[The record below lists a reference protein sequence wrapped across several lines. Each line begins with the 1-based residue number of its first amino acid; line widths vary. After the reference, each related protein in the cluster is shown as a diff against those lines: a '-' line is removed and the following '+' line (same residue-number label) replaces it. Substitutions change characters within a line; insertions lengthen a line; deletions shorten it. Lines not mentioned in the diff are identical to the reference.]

1 MRLIVKYVKNFIIDS
16 DRKSLP
22 QIIKDLYRLRNKG
35 VLHYFTC
42 LMYKKNAG
50 DILDYLSR
58 SEYKNIINNL
68 YRKDGEHPILQNKNN
83 FREFMQKN
91 NIPISKTFGK
101 IEKKNLYIY
110 DGDIVLEN
118 LSKKEFL
125 EKLAKYSKGKSLFI
139 KQVDGEGGKSVYKFK
154 GDIDD
159 NDIIINLNK
168 EYIIEYEL
176 IQHEEL
182 NKINPYCINTLRVI
196 TVNLNG
202 EISVPD
208 TFFRMGTGKSYV
220 DNGSSGGIFVNYDIH
235 QNKMGKVAYKLTG
248 SGGNSYYKH
257 PYTGFIFDSSKLP
270 YPEKVIDLVTKAAKL
285 FPDKVV
291 IGWDVVFT
299 PSEPIILEGNDNSH
313 IGMMQI
319 SAKGLLSNE
328 IYREI
333 FKPYYKS

>member
-1 MRLIVKYVKNFIIDS
+1 MRNKLLYLFNLILDN
-16 DRKSLP
+16 DRKSLF
-22 QIIKDLYRLRNKG
+22 QITKDLYKLRNKG
-35 VLHYFTC
+35 TLHYFTC

-50 DILDYLSR
+50 DIHDYLSR
-58 SEYKNIINNL
+58 NEYKSIINNL

-91 NIPISKTFGK
+91 TIPISKTFGK
-101 IEKKNLYIY
+101 IEKENLYVY
-110 DGDIVLEN
+110 DEDIVLEK
-118 LSKKEFL
+118 LSKKNIL
-125 EKLAKYSKGKSLFI
+125 ENLVKYSKGKSLFI
-139 KQVDGEGGKSVYKFK
+139 KQVDGEGGKSVFKFNDK
-154 GDIDD
+154 TNFEDVIID
-159 NDIIINLNK
+159 LNK
-168 EYIIEYEL
+168 DYIIEYEL
-176 IQHEEL
+176 IQHDEL

-196 TVNLNG
+196 TVNFNG
-202 EISVPD
+202 EIKVPD

-257 PYTGFIFDSSKLP
+257 PDTGFIFDSSKLP

-319 SAKGLLSNE
+319 SVKGLLSNE
-328 IYREI
+328 IYREV
-333 FKPYYKS
+333 FKPYYKG